1 MDSSARCR
9 AAARRSANCSG
20 VSDVLVVCAKLALAR
35 ANAMTAVPIVTL
47 VLMLVFIVCA
57 LMVAGART
65 RHDAR
70 HGITPELSD
79 SRRQGRW
86 SARGASE
93 LPAGFERR
101 SGAAVRSSDL
111 VSPCHRFLL
120 LSLNSSITA
129 LVCEPATFALA
140 RRELSTGE
148 NTPLV

>member
-70 HGITPELSD
+70 HGITTELSD
-79 SRRQGRW
+79 SRPAVMTPVTLDHQNAP
-86 SARGASE
+86 SKPLTLE
-93 LPAGFERR
+93 LR

-111 VSPCHRFLL
+111 VSPSFHF
-120 LSLNSSITA
+120 S
-129 LVCEPATFALA
+129 FD
-140 RRELSTGE
+140 
-148 NTPLV
+148 